1 MTEIEAMPEG
11 WEIVRLGAQSVA
23 IQTEKILAHIYQTRM
38 TWIGRI
44 FTDIFN
50 PWVSA
55 SSAQSVFYPMDNKPQ
70 RSQRTQREV
79 SILCALCVLCGR
91 MILPT
96 AKDFYKNIHRKG
108 RKEREAAQHELLLS
122 CVTKTRYGI
131 NNELERT
138 DTNSGYSEFVRV
150 RISSLLMSILLFS
163 LRPWS
168 SLRLNAFS
176 TPAHE
181 RAPPAPAVRPWTNRA
196 EG

>member
-50 PWVSA
+50 PRVSA
-55 SSAQSVFYPMDNKPQ
+55 SSAQSAFYRIPPIIDDGKKPQ
-70 RSQRTQREV
+70 MNADERRLISSV
-79 SILCALCVLCGR
+79 HS
-91 MILPT
+91 
-96 AKDFYKNIHRKG
+96 KG
-108 RKEREAAQHELLLS
+108 RKERKAMQQETLRS
-122 CVTKTRYGI
+122 GVIKIRYGI

-138 DTNSGYSEFVRV
+138 DTNSDHSEFVRV